1 MIGRG
6 KYGRTVIA
14 LLSLFLIVGLGS
26 FGISTSDPLSCVLI
40 GESDLE
46 ASQDV
51 CVVDRQT
58 NDCSGTSFSHTTY
71 YSGDCLPDVE
81 VEVGEDGSQRASH
94 QVIASIPNSDA
105 TSVAKSVDETG
116 LIVCAVEPIASNL
129 YDNETTYLITYND
142 NDSAEQAGSLLC
154 SVGIASA
161 VEPNYVSELSSDDLD
176 LSDDFASRVD
186 SADQDISHLAKTSI
200 NDEDASL
207 QWQLSFSQA
216 FDAWDI
222 AKAQGSVTVAV
233 IDSGVDTDHPD
244 LVDNLLLD
252 HAKNTTTDA
261 IGASA
266 VEDTMGHGTSVIGVV
281 AASANNEIG
290 VAGVSYNAKV
300 LPVKAVSDSG
310 KLYNSDIIEGLTYI
324 TDLKQNSSDK
334 DMKNIRVINI
344 SCESNYTSESYKR
357 AVEQATDA
365 GILVV
370 AAAGNGNG
378 GSVKYPA
385 AYDVV
390 VGVSSLKESSDA
402 AGVVIAPTSNIG
414 PEIDLCAPGAQV
426 YTTKYNSTYGYRSG
440 TSFASPMVA
449 GAAALLFS
457 INMDATPDFVETVL
471 EESAFDLGTEGKD
484 DLYGYGAVD
493 MVLAAYEM
501 LGYEPTIVQAT
512 CTEDGYYAFEIDGTT
527 YQRITHQAL
536 GHDSVV
542 SKKAVEPTC
551 TEEGLT
557 EEISCQRCKKVLTEQ
572 EPVEALG
579 HDWSEWETVLE
590 PTATEEGLKERTCS
604 RCDETEKVRL
614 ESEIERFVERLYENV
629 LGRTADEDGMTAQIE
644 GMKTSGAAQITF
656 NFYNSDEFK
665 AKACGMSNAE
675 IVENVYQTLLG
686 RAADETGKA
695 MWVGYLENGMSACA
709 LVAGFAESD
718 EFRAMC
724 ADYGVDAGS
733 ADWLRANKLESR
745 DKAPGVTSFV
755 YRLYTIV
762 LNRAADV
769 AGLNTQCQALI
780 DGAACWDM
788 ATRFFNSQEYI
799 NFGKSD
805 TEFVADCYKAMMN
818 REGSSDEIA
827 AWVDR
832 MTKEG
837 MTRVDVVKGF
847 CQSDEFE
854 AICQSCGMTSGMR

>member
-14 LLSLFLIVGLGS
+14 LLSLFLIVGLGF
-26 FGISTSDPLSCVLI
+26 FGAFASDPLSCVLI
-40 GESDLE
+40 GEAGLE
-46 ASQDV
+46 ASQGV
-51 CVVDRQT
+51 SVVDQQT
-58 NDCSGTSFSHTTY
+58 DDCSGTSVSYTTY

-94 QVIASIPNSDA
+94 QVIASIPNPDA
-105 TSVAKSVDETG
+105 TSVAKSVDEAG
-116 LIVCAVEPIASNL
+116 LVVCAVEPIASNL

-154 SVGIASA
+154 SAGIASA
-161 VEPNYVSELSSDDLD
+161 VEPNYVSELSSDDFAV
-176 LSDDFASRVD
+176 SDDLDSRSELDV
-186 SADQDISHLAKTSI
+186 SHLAEASI

-252 HAKNTTTDA
+252 HAKNTTTEA

-266 VEDTMGHGTSVIGVV
+266 VEDAIGHGTSVIGVV

-300 LPVKAVSDSG
+300 LPIKAVSDSG

-324 TDLKQNSSDK
+324 TDLKQNSSDA

-357 AVEQATDA
+357 AVEQATNA

-378 GSVKYPA
+378 SSVKYPA

-390 VGVSSLKESSDA
+390 VGVSSLQESSDA

-457 INMDATPDFVETVL
+457 LNMNATPGFVETVL

-512 CTEDGYYAFEIDGTT
+512 CTEDGYYTFEIDGTT
-527 YQRITHQAL
+527 YRRTTHQAL
-536 GHDSVV
+536 GHDSAV
-542 SKKAVEPTC
+542 SKEAVEPTC

-572 EPVEALG
+572 EPIEALG

-590 PTATEEGLKERTCS
+590 PTATEEGLKERTCG
-604 RCDETEKVRL
+604 RCGETEKVRL
-614 ESEIERFVERLYENV
+614 ESGIERFVERLYENV
-629 LGRTADEDGMTAQIE
+629 LGRTADDEGMATQIE

-665 AKACGMSNAE
+665 AKSATMTNAE
-675 IVENVYQTLLG
+675 IVENVYQTLLN
-686 RAADETGKA
+686 RTADETGLA
-695 MWVGYLENGMSACA
+695 MWEGYLNNGMSACA

-718 EFRAMC
+718 EFKALC

-733 ADWLRANKLESR
+733 ADWLRANRLESR
-745 DKAPGVTSFV
+745 DKVPGVTSYV

-762 LNRAADV
+762 LGRAADV
-769 AGLNTQCQALI
+769 AGLNVQCQALI
-780 DGAACWDM
+780 DGTACWDM
-788 ATRFFNSQEYI
+788 ATRFFDADEYK
-799 NFGKSD
+799 NFAKSD
-805 TEFVADCYKAMMN
+805 TEFVADCYRAMMD
-818 REGSSDEIA
+818 REGTESEVA
-827 AWVDR
+827 AWVAR
-832 MTKEG
+832 MDDEVLS
-837 MTRVDVVKGF
+837 RVDVVMGF

-854 AICQSCGMTSGMR
+854 KICQDCGMTSGMR